1 MKNLRFSS
9 CQGAKVGH
17 QGPQGSARAQAC
29 NVTTNSTHIWCQHQD
44 LSPGHID
51 GRRVLPPLRHPLLPI
66 LFCHTA
72 YELSQ
77 NYLSLAESWVASCNL
92 VKMFPMVG
100 LLGGHKLLA
109 LDQLSQVVMVAVTAC
124 TPLGLEKF
132 AIITNQTSF
141 NSLWRNIHLHY
152 HCII

>member
-1 MKNLRFSS
+1 MICMKNLRFSS
-9 CQGAKVGH
+9 CQGAKVGY
-17 QGPQGSARAQAC
+17 QGPQGSARAQAY
-29 NVTTNSTHIWCQHQD
+29 NNKLNLHMVSTPGFEPGPHWWEASAPTTAPSLAPHI
-44 LSPGHID
+44 
-51 GRRVLPPLRHPLLPI
+51 
-66 LFCHTA
+66 CHTA
-72 YELSQ
+72 YELSY

-109 LDQLSQVVMVAVTAC
+109 LDQLSLVVMVAVTAC

-141 NSLWRNIHLHY
+141 NNLWWYMHLH